1 MKSVTANAVVRKF
14 TYEARQGENDG
25 YTRTLRCF
33 YCAKVSNFCVH
44 TIYSLNSV
52 CVKCFYVKNFII
64 HTGIDY
70 VYHYC
75 GRAVFA
81 KPKVVVLYK
90 LNCKHPAASAKMSV
104 SSADSGLY

>member
-1 MKSVTANAVVRKF
+1 M
-14 TYEARQGENDG
+14 
-25 YTRTLRCF
+25 L
-33 YCAKVSNFCVH
+33 
-44 TIYSLNSV
+44 
-52 CVKCFYVKNFII
+52 KNFII

-90 LNCKHPAASAKMSV
+90 LNCKHPAASAKMSI